1 MITLDMKMRT
11 VAARLRSVALI
22 CALAVS
28 VLLAHLT
35 LSPPPSALT
44 QSQPMVTLMLG
55 SGSISEDGGE
65 TGVTASLDH
74 PSSATTTVTVSAAA
88 VPPAVAGDFALS
100 ANRELTIAIG
110 ATSSSGVVTI
120 TGVDNEVDAP
130 DKTVR
135 MSATVANTQGV
146 TAPAAVDLTLTDDDP
161 SPVATLSVVSGA
173 ISEDGGETGVTAS
186 LDHPSSAMTTVTV
199 SAAAVPPAVAG
210 DFALSANRELTIA
223 IGATS
228 SSGVVTITGV
238 DNEVDAPDKTVRMS
252 ATVANTQ
259 GVTAPAAVD
268 LTLTDDDPSPVA
280 TLSVVSGA
288 ISEDGGETG
297 VTASLDHPSSATT
310 TVTVSAAAVPPAVAG
325 DFALSANRELTI
337 AIGATS
343 SSGVVTITGV
353 DNEVDAPDKTV
364 RMSATVAN
372 TQGVTAP
379 AAVDLTLTD
388 DDPSPVATLSVVSGA
403 ISEDGGETGVTASLD
418 HPSSAT
424 TTVTVSAAAVPPAVA
439 GDFALSANRELT
451 IAIGATSSS
460 GVVTI
465 TGVDNEVDAPDKTVR
480 MSATVANTQGVT
492 APAAVD
498 LTLTDDD
505 PSPVATLSV
514 VSGAI
519 SEDGG
524 ETGVTASLDHPS
536 SATTTVTVSAAAVP
550 PAVAGDFALSANRE
564 LTIAIGATS
573 SSGVVTITGVDNEVD
588 APDKTVRVSATAANT
603 QGVTA
608 PAAVDLT
615 LTDDDP
621 SPVATLSVVSGA
633 ISEDGGET
641 GVTASLDHPSSATTT
656 VTVSAAAVPPA
667 VVSDFTLSANKVLTI
682 LPLATTSVGV
692 VTITG
697 VDNEVD
703 APDKAVRVSATAA
716 NTQGVTAPA
725 DVELSITDDEVAP
738 TVTLVLGSGSI
749 GESGGVTAV
758 RARLSHASSAMTTVT
773 VSASPVS
780 PAVAGD
786 FTLSANR
793 VLTILPLATT
803 SVGVVTITGVDNE
816 VDAPDKAVR
825 VSATAANTQ
834 GVTAPADVEL
844 SITDDEVA
852 PTVTLHLTP
861 DSISENVGTTTTVVT
876 ARLSHASSATTTV
889 TVSASPVSP
898 AVAGDYSL
906 SANRVLTI
914 LPMSTT
920 SVGVVT
926 ITAVDNGVDAPDKA
940 VRVSATAANTNPDGV
955 TAPAPVTLVI
965 TDDEVAP
972 TVTLHLMPDSISE
985 NVGTATTVVTAR
997 LSHASS
1003 ATTTVT
1009 VSASPVSPAVVSDF
1023 TLSANKVLTILP
1035 MSTTSVGVVTITAV
1049 DNGVDAPDKA
1059 VTVSATAANTNP
1071 DGVTA
1076 PATVDL
1082 TLTDDEGTP
1091 TVTLTL
1097 EASIITESGG
1107 EVEVTARLSHPS
1119 SATTTVTVSVG
1130 ADASVELNPDPA
1142 ALIIKPLATVSVGTV
1157 RIRAVNNDVAG
1168 PNPRVTLT
1176 AMIGYEHG
1184 EPVLVPATLTISDDD
1199 EAGVTLS
1206 RTEVIVAEHG
1216 GIDSYAVRLNTEPT
1230 ADVTIT
1236 VSSGDVYTATVSTN
1250 NLLFTALNW
1259 GISQTVTVTGVD
1271 DNVDNP
1277 GDVRR
1282 VNITHSVSGGGYE
1295 SVSVSDVAVTVT
1307 DDDVPAPAP
1316 VPTPTPELIATPTP
1330 VPMLVTRPTPIPTA
1344 RPPTPDVPAAILT
1357 PTPVRNVPTPVPVVL
1372 IAPTPLPT
1380 PSPTPLPTP
1389 SPTPLPTPSPT
1400 PAATPTPTPL
1410 PTPTPSA
1417 IRSEEPTPTPSPTP
1431 LPTPTHTP
1439 AATPTPVTALL
1450 VDPAIPSV
1458 LTETEQAR
1466 RTRSALDL
1474 VTSAGRERLTL
1485 VVVLVPILAVAGIA
1499 FAYLI
1504 LRRR

>member
-1 MITLDMKMRT
+1 MRT

-135 MSATVANTQGV
+135 VSATAANTQGV
-146 TAPAAVDLTLTDDDP
+146 TAPADVELTITDDDS
-161 SPVATLSVVSGA
+161 SPVATLSVVSG
-173 ISEDGGETGVTAS
+173 S
-186 LDHPSSAMTTVTV
+186 
-199 SAAAVPPAVAG
+199 
-210 DFALSANRELTIA
+210 
-223 IGATS
+223 
-228 SSGVVTITGV
+228 
-238 DNEVDAPDKTVRMS
+238 
-252 ATVANTQ
+252 
-259 GVTAPAAVD
+259 
-268 LTLTDDDPSPVA
+268 
-280 TLSVVSGA
+280 

-353 DNEVDAPDKTV
+353 DNEVDAPDK
-364 RMSATVAN
+364 A
-372 TQGVTAP
+372 VT
-379 AAVDLTLTD
+379 
-388 DDPSPVATLSVVSGA
+388 
-403 ISEDGGETGVTASLD
+403 
-418 HPSSAT
+418 
-424 TTVTVSAAAVPPAVA
+424 
-439 GDFALSANRELT
+439 
-451 IAIGATSSS
+451 
-460 GVVTI
+460 
-465 TGVDNEVDAPDKTVR
+465 
-480 MSATVANTQGVT
+480 
-492 APAAVD
+492 
-498 LTLTDDD
+498 
-505 PSPVATLSV
+505 
-514 VSGAI
+514 
-519 SEDGG
+519 
-524 ETGVTASLDHPS
+524 
-536 SATTTVTVSAAAVP
+536 
-550 PAVAGDFALSANRE
+550 
-564 LTIAIGATS
+564 
-573 SSGVVTITGVDNEVD
+573 
-588 APDKTVRVSATAANT
+588 
-603 QGVTA
+603 
-608 PAAVDLT
+608 
-615 LTDDDP
+615 
-621 SPVATLSVVSGA
+621 
-633 ISEDGGET
+633 
-641 GVTASLDHPSSATTT
+641 
-656 VTVSAAAVPPA
+656 
-667 VVSDFTLSANKVLTI
+667 
-682 LPLATTSVGV
+682 
-692 VTITG
+692 
-697 VDNEVD
+697 
-703 APDKAVRVSATAA
+703 
-716 NTQGVTAPA
+716 
-725 DVELSITDDEVAP
+725 
-738 TVTLVLGSGSI
+738 
-749 GESGGVTAV
+749 
-758 RARLSHASSAMTTVT
+758 
-773 VSASPVS
+773 
-780 PAVAGD
+780 
-786 FTLSANR
+786 
-793 VLTILPLATT
+793 
-803 SVGVVTITGVDNE
+803 
-816 VDAPDKAVR
+816 
-825 VSATAANTQ
+825 
-834 GVTAPADVEL
+834 
-844 SITDDEVA
+844 
-852 PTVTLHLTP
+852 
-861 DSISENVGTTTTVVT
+861 
-876 ARLSHASSATTTV
+876 
-889 TVSASPVSP
+889 
-898 AVAGDYSL
+898 
-906 SANRVLTI
+906 
-914 LPMSTT
+914 
-920 SVGVVT
+920 
-926 ITAVDNGVDAPDKA
+926 
-940 VRVSATAANTNPDGV
+940 VSATAANTNPDRV

-1009 VSASPVSPAVVSDF
+1009 VSASPVSPAVAGDYS
-1023 TLSANKVLTILP
+1023 LSANRVLTILP
-1035 MSTTSVGVVTITAV
+1035 LATTSVGVVTITAV

-1082 TLTDDEGTP
+1082 TLTDDEGAP

-1372 IAPTPLPT
+1372 IVPTPLPT